1 MAGRVVRKAGG
12 SGPRGV
18 DVNYDDIADGA
29 PDVVDSVI
37 DAETSASRGMVDDAK
52 ASQVA
57 GMLRTNPAF
66 ARAFPGFIRTV
77 VETGAP
83 HEMDLLR
90 SVLQKIEAET
100 PGRSMEI
107 LNEAGS
113 PEALTQEFSEDGEVA
128 RPKVG
133 RQGDQYPRY
142 MRPSTYGVGL
152 GDKATDMMDTRSK
165 YARIEGVNQDS
176 PVYQQNMA
184 RYILSPS
191 SYRRGRDLQ
200 TEQIRETL
208 LTPEI
213 IDALTPEQRA
223 ILVGA
228 QADQITP
235 EILQQFYGVKPSED
249 LIKSMPMAQ
258 RDSLVGPASFG
269 EANFR
274 TDAGGM
280 SDGFEENRRM
290 MSTRDQVLKKMI
302 NAAESG
308 GTIPM
313 GAHFKYFRYPFPES
327 QGGAIVRPDNAPS
340 GQFMAGLAQSTMRLP
355 DFDNFMGMMSPML
368 DRSIREQ
375 AQLSPATKNFRG
387 SKGTTE
393 QDFARMQLPLE
404 RDGYYIRELEGN
416 MPYPQFMDDV
426 TINRGPKEP
435 LNLGGLLLDRPAVD
449 AVEPPI
455 STPDGDMPVDAGE
468 HQVLPADDELGM
480 YDPRRMNPSILA
492 ALMA

>member
-12 SGPRGV
+12 AGPRGV
-18 DVNYDDIADGA
+18 DVNYDDIADGS
-29 PDVVDSVI
+29 PDVVDQVI
-37 DAETSASRGMVDDAK
+37 DAENSASRGMVDDAR
-52 ASQVA
+52 ASQVVN
-57 GMLRTNPAF
+57 MLRDNPTF
-66 ARAFPGFIRTV
+66 ASAFPGFIRTV

-90 SVLQKIEAET
+90 SVLQKVEAET

-107 LNEAGS
+107 LNQAGS
-113 PEALTQEFSEDGEVA
+113 PEALMNEFAGGEEVA
-128 RPKVG
+128 PPKWV
-133 RQGDQYPRY
+133 RDGDSIPRY
-142 MRPSTYGVGL
+142 RRPNTFGQGL
-152 GDKATDMMDTRSK
+152 GKATDMEIRSK
-165 YARIEGVNQDS
+165 ASRIEGVGQGS
-176 PVYQQNMA
+176 PASMQNMA

-191 SYRRGRDLQ
+191 SYRRGRDAQADQL
-200 TEQIRETL
+200 RETL

-213 IDALTPEQRA
+213 IQTLTPQQRA

-249 LIKSMPMAQ
+249 LVKSMPMAQ
-258 RDSLVGPASFG
+258 RDSIVGPASFG
-269 EANFR
+269 EANFA

-280 SDGFEENRRM
+280 SDGFEEGRRM
-290 MSTRDQVLKKMI
+290 MSTRDQVLQKMI
-302 NAAESG
+302 NAAETG

-340 GQFMAGLAQSTMRLP
+340 GQFMAGLAQTGMKLP
-355 DFDNFMGMMSPML
+355 NFENFQGMMAPMFE
-368 DRSIREQ
+368 RSIREQ
-375 AQLSPATKNFRG
+375 AQLPPATTNFRG
-387 SKGTTE
+387 LPGKTE
-393 QDFARMQLPLE
+393 QDYARLMLTPE
-404 RDGYYIRELEGN
+404 RDGFYLRQLEGN

-455 STPDGDMPVDAGE
+455 STPDGEMPVDAGE
-468 HQVLPADDELGM
+468 QQVLPADDELGM
-480 YDPRRMNPSILA
+480 YDPRRMNPSVLA